1 MLGTTETLDN
11 PDTIDKES
19 LNGKPCQDEFLVEDF
34 LVVDIAWPKRRSL
47 AKFAEATDTAIQLKS
62 KYTQILFLFST
73 PCVDAKTGSPSFSCT
88 HSLSSLLNSKL
99 RLAVQPVLAQF
110 PCC

>member
-11 PDTIDKES
+11 PDTIDTES

-62 KYTQILFLFST
+62 TNTQILFLFSK
-73 PCVDAKTGSPSFSCT
+73 PCVDA
-88 HSLSSLLNSKL
+88 NSKL
-99 RLAVQPVLAQF
+99 VARLSVVRTH
-110 PCC
+110 